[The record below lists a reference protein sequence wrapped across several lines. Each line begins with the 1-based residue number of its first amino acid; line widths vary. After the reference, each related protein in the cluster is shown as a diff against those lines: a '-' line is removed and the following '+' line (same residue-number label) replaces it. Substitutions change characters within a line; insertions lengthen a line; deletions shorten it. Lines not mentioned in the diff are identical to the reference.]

1 MCMVVVDANPKS
13 ESPQFSTEA
22 CLEKCTSTSTGS
34 SPHCLWKVRLMQQPH
49 LGLLTG
55 SDSESE
61 GSGAEYDGKDE
72 IEAAKPKRD
81 DWMTANDSSGRN
93 ILTGEIHTGSKR
105 PSEPDKEQAPTHKVC
120 Y

>member
-1 MCMVVVDANPKS
+1 MCMVAMDANPES
-13 ESPQFSTEA
+13 ESLQFQLKVVLKSA
-22 CLEKCTSTSTGS
+22 HSLLLAA
-34 SPHCLWKVRLMQQPH
+34 PHSLWKVRLVQHPH
-49 LGLLTG
+49 LGLPTG

-93 ILTGEIHTGSKR
+93 ILTGEIQTGTKK
-105 PSEPDKEQAPTHKVC
+105 PSEPDKQQAPTPKVC